1 MYQAAKQ
8 SARLKKL
15 RLLQAER
22 ANGPTTAATRGQAAA
37 AEATCEAPTDASIA
51 DAEAAAVDG
60 TVAEA
65 ATEGPT
71 NHR

>member
-8 SARLKKL
+8 SAGLKKL

-22 ANGPTTAATRGQAAA
+22 ANGPTTAATRGQA

-71 NHR
+71 NH

>member
-51 DAEAAAVDG
+51 DAEAVDG
-60 TVAEA
+60 TVAEVG
-65 ATEGPT
+65 TEGPT